1 MKKSNERAL
10 CVPLLKKTKR
20 IMKLTTLFSLG
31 VACCISAST
40 YAQGYKLSM
49 NKQNSSI
56 IEILKDIENNSEFT
70 FFFNDNKVNVNKK
83 ASINV
88 KDATLDEALAQ
99 VLKNTGYDYQI
110 IDRQV
115 LIKTAS
121 SSVSSVPSV
130 QQNQKAR
137 YLRLDG
143 RISSTFSFSS
153 IFLRDVV
160 CLLLATLAENRRMN
174 SSNCFFFSSAFI
186 FWF

>member
-56 IEILKDIENNSEFT
+56 IEILKDIEKNSEFT

-88 KDATLDEALAQ
+88 KDATLDLC
-99 VLKNTGYDYQI
+99 VYTNTSGVSIHASVKDATDFFLQRSI
-110 IDRQV
+110 
-115 LIKTAS
+115 LIRSFNPRICKRCDF
-121 SSVSSVPSV
+121 V
-130 QQNQKAR
+130 QGGEK
-137 YLRLDG
+137 
-143 RISSTFSFSS
+143 
-153 IFLRDVV
+153 
-160 CLLLATLAENRRMN
+160 RR
-174 SSNCFFFSSAFI
+174 
-186 FWF
+186 

>member
-1 MKKSNERAL
+1 
-10 CVPLLKKTKR
+10 
-20 IMKLTTLFSLG
+20 
-31 VACCISAST
+31 
-40 YAQGYKLSM
+40 M

-56 IEILKDIENNSEFT
+56 IEILKDIEKNSEFT

-99 VLKNTGYDYQI
+99 VLKTTGYDYQI

-130 QQNQKAR
+130 QQNQKAITGIIK
-137 YLRLDG
+137 DVNGEPIIGANVVEKGTTNGTVTDIEG
-143 RISSTFSFSS
+143 RFS
-153 IFLRDVV
+153 LNVAPG
-160 CLLLATLAENRRMN
+160 ATLREVLP
-174 SSNCFFFSSAFI
+174 
-186 FWF
+186 

>member
-1 MKKSNERAL
+1 
-10 CVPLLKKTKR
+10 
-20 IMKLTTLFSLG
+20 
-31 VACCISAST
+31 
-40 YAQGYKLSM
+40 
-49 NKQNSSI
+49 QNSSI
-56 IEILKDIENNSEFT
+56 IEILKDIEKNSEFT

-130 QQNQKAR
+130 QQNQKAITGIIK
-137 YLRLDG
+137 DVNGEPIIGANVVEKGTTNGSVTDIEG
-143 RISSTFSFSS
+143 RFSLNVAS
-153 IFLRDVV
+153 D
-160 CLLLATLAENRRMN
+160 ATLIISYIGYVTIEIPTGGKKNVTVT
-174 SSNCFFFSSAFI
+174 
-186 FWF
+186 

>member
-1 MKKSNERAL
+1 M
-10 CVPLLKKTKR
+10 
-20 IMKLTTLFSLG
+20 
-31 VACCISAST
+31 
-40 YAQGYKLSM
+40 
-49 NKQNSSI
+49 
-56 IEILKDIENNSEFT
+56 KDIENNSEFT

-130 QQNQKAR
+130 QQNQKAITGIIK
-137 YLRLDG
+137 DVNGEPIIGANVVEKGTTNGTVTDIEG
-143 RISSTFSFSS
+143 RFS
-153 IFLRDVV
+153 LNVAPG
-160 CLLLATLAENRRMN
+160 ATLRVVLP
-174 SSNCFFFSSAFI
+174 
-186 FWF
+186 

>member
-1 MKKSNERAL
+1 
-10 CVPLLKKTKR
+10 
-20 IMKLTTLFSLG
+20 
-31 VACCISAST
+31 
-40 YAQGYKLSM
+40 M

-56 IEILKDIENNSEFT
+56 IEILKDIEKNSEFT

-115 LIKTAS
+115 LIKTAP

-130 QQNQKAR
+130 QQNQKAITGIIK
-137 YLRLDG
+137 DVNGEPIIGANVVEKGTTNGTVTDIEG
-143 RISSTFSFSS
+143 RFS
-153 IFLRDVV
+153 LNVAPG
-160 CLLLATLAENRRMN
+160 ATLREVLP
-174 SSNCFFFSSAFI
+174 
-186 FWF
+186 

>member
-1 MKKSNERAL
+1 
-10 CVPLLKKTKR
+10 
-20 IMKLTTLFSLG
+20 MKLTTLFSLG

-56 IEILKDIENNSEFT
+56 IEILKDIEKNSEFT

-99 VLKNTGYDYQI
+99 VLKNTDYGYQI

-115 LIKTAS
+115 LIKTAPS
-121 SSVSSVPSV
+121 PVSSVPGI
-130 QQNQKAR
+130 QQNQKAIAGIIK
-137 YLRLDG
+137 DVNGEPIIGANVVEKGTTNGTVTDIEG
-143 RISSTFSFSS
+143 RFSLNVAPRCNISS
-153 IFLRDVV
+153 FLYR
-160 CLLLATLAENRRMN
+160 
-174 SSNCFFFSSAFI
+174 I
-186 FWF
+186 YYK

>member
-99 VLKNTGYDYQI
+99 VLTYPLKVAETKLTQLPDEI
-110 IDRQV
+110 E
-115 LIKTAS
+115 
-121 SSVSSVPSV
+121 
-130 QQNQKAR
+130 
-137 YLRLDG
+137 LR
-143 RISSTFSFSS
+143 IQY
-153 IFLRDVV
+153 
-160 CLLLATLAENRRMN
+160 EE
-174 SSNCFFFSSAFI
+174 
-186 FWF
+186 

>member
-1 MKKSNERAL
+1 
-10 CVPLLKKTKR
+10 
-20 IMKLTTLFSLG
+20 
-31 VACCISAST
+31 
-40 YAQGYKLSM
+40 M

-130 QQNQKAR
+130 QQNQKAITGIIKDVNGEPIIGANVVKKVR
-137 YLRLDG
+137 QTVPLP
-143 RISSTFSFSS
+143 ISKGGSP
-153 IFLRDVV
+153 LMLHQVQH
-160 CLLLATLAENRRMN
+160 
-174 SSNCFFFSSAFI
+174 
-186 FWF
+186 